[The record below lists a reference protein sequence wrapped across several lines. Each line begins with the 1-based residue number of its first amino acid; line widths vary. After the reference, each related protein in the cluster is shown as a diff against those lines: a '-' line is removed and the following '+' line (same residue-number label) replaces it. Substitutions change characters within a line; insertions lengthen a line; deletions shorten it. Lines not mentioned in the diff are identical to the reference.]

1 MLLGREHSFGINAK
15 GEEVYLSRAER
26 FKIPNKIIID
36 EYHYTFKDTLKGEK
50 FCYRCKSRRC
60 GCSLII
66 DKEEMDK
73 VNKGIG
79 DLSYTLNKEHSCLRL
94 IKKKSHIDNVLT
106 ERDLDDKPKNA
117 VMQALDKPLNWH
129 IQNLTDLG
137 IKLSNK
143 YIQNI
148 LFKERERKYL
158 YEEEY
163 LSDIGK
169 IKIDLEYN
177 SILNKNMAFC
187 YLVNK
192 MINPDKKKREERYVI
207 FTCMSQL
214 KHFIGSK
221 EIYID
226 INYKTVPKGYQQLL
240 TILSYNAE
248 IKQSIPIFI
257 IPMSFKSKLSYISIF
272 ESIFSILDDNDLT
285 MDIKNLIFMCDCQ
298 KCLYDAIKEMFP
310 DAVIHGNY
318 YFYLKNLWIKAKRF
332 GLCQRSVVES
342 TKKMIFAMGLIPYL
356 QKDEIKDFISEI
368 KEYIKGLPDNYTE
381 YYEKYLKFY
390 EKSWVENRYYP
401 MQEVINEKYN
411 CRNNMLCEIF
421 HKKLSYSFEYYFPK
435 ISSLAEKLKEIIN
448 YYCIS
453 GDEYGIKLDIGKLL
467 IEDINIFVEEYKGNE
482 KDKKI
487 KFSGLLELEND
498 MLAKTEK
505 INISC
510 LKFLFGL
517 LTVEGIEN
525 EENILQNVYDYDEI
539 EPIVL
544 PKYSQPQPVSFNDL
558 ESKAPDE
565 NNSLDQMMEE

>member
-1 MLLGREHSFGINAK
+1 MMLGKEHSFGINAK

-73 VNKGIG
+73 INKGFG
-79 DLSYTLNKEHSCLRL
+79 DLNYTLNKEHSCLRL

-117 VMQALDKPLNWH
+117 IIQALDKSLNWH

-148 LFKERERKYL
+148 LFKERERKFC
-158 YEEEY
+158 YEEEFLY
-163 LSDIGK
+163 NIGN
-169 IKIDLEYN
+169 IKINLEKKEMN
-177 SILNKNMAFC
+177 FC

-192 MINPDKKKREERYVI
+192 VVNPDKKKREERYII
-207 FTCMSQL
+207 FTSLSQL
-214 KHFIGSK
+214 NHFIKSK

-226 INYKTVPKGYQQLL
+226 INYKIVPKGYQQILV
-240 TILSYNAE
+240 ILSYDPD
-248 IKQSIPIFI
+248 IKQSLPIFI
-257 IPMSFKSKLSYISIF
+257 IPMSYKSKLSYASIF
-272 ESIFSILDDNDLT
+272 ESIKSILDDNDLK
-285 MDIKNLIFMCDCQ
+285 MNNKNLKFICDCQ
-298 KCLYDAIKEMFP
+298 KSLYDAINEIFP
-310 DAVIHGNY
+310 DSKIIGNY

-342 TKKMIFAMGLIPYL
+342 TKKLVFAMGLIPYL
-356 QKDEIKDFISEI
+356 HKKEIKDFLQEI
-368 KEYIKGLPDNYTE
+368 KEYIKGLADNYTE

-390 EKSWVENRYYP
+390 EKSWVENRYFH
-401 MQEVINEKYN
+401 MQEVINHDYSCK
-411 CRNNMLCEIF
+411 NNTICEVC
-421 HKKLSYSFEYYFPK
+421 HKKLSHSFEYYFPK
-435 ISSLAEKLKEIIN
+435 MSSLCEKLKEIIN
-448 YYCIS
+448 YYYNNA
-453 GDEYGIKLDIGKLL
+453 DENGIKLDEGKLL
-467 IEDINIFVEEYKGNE
+467 LEDINSFVKEYQGKE
-482 KDKKI
+482 KNKKKI

-539 EPIVL
+539 EPILL
-544 PKYSQPQPVSFNDL
+544 PKYSQPQPISLNDL
-558 ESKAPDE
+558 ESKNNDE
-565 NNSLDQMMEE
+565 NNSLEQMMEE